1 MPLYETTFIVRQ
13 DASSSEVEKHTENF
27 SSIIKDLGGEI
38 IKVENWGLR
47 DLAYPIKKSLKGY
60 YVLMGIN
67 CSFEALKE
75 LTRKVKLNED
85 VIRCVSFNVD
95 EISMA
100 PSALIAPYD
109 TEGEEIVIGGKEST
123 EQRAEA

>member
-13 DASSSEVEKHTENF
+13 DASSQEVEKHTENF
-27 SSIIKDLGGEI
+27 ANIIKELGGAI
-38 IKVENWGLR
+38 VKVENWGLR

-67 CSFEALKE
+67 CSFEALTE
-75 LTRKVKLNED
+75 LTRKIKLNED
-85 VIRCVSFNVD
+85 VIRCVSFNVE

-109 TEGEEIVIGGKEST
+109 NEGEEIIIGGKEST
-123 EQRAEA
+123 EQRAEV